1 MNTKI
6 KKHLCAV
13 SGILLATVLTG
24 LTALTNGF
32 AGADSLSG
40 NEVPAL
46 TASSNIAADEETPME
61 SGSIADENLPTQEE
75 AGDEPATGAQST
87 ASSDEDSPNATTDTD
102 TRESSLESQPSKAE
116 SSASDSSDSTESS
129 AAVQSSAPSGSP
141 IPTESGSGSEADV
154 TSVTAE
160 SESETGTS
168 GNSMSRMSAYASS
181 DPVPA
186 PGDYVISGGTIQK
199 LSADYINSLTEDQ
212 KQNIRLV
219 IPEEINGQKVTSIAQ
234 YAFRPSN
241 YSGCTFTG
249 LDLSQAV
256 HLTSIQNYAFYQCNG
271 LTGPLTLPEGLISI
285 GQQAFEG
292 CSGLT
297 GDLFLPDSLTSLGT
311 HVFDGCSGLNG
322 SLRLP
327 DNAAFTK
334 IPEYAFQKC
343 MFTGTL
349 TIPPSVTSIGASA
362 FRLGSAAVSFT
373 GELRIPDSVAT
384 IQTAAFLNQKG
395 FSSLTL
401 PAALSSIPESAFKYT
416 GISGTLVLSESITSI
431 GNGAFRGT
439 GLKTVYLPSSVTL
452 GGTGVFDECSLLT
465 AIVCTSKEQ
474 YSTLYSSL
482 SSSGKGKLS
491 YPVMLHFQGDSGN
504 SYPDRECLFNRPI
517 NYIKD
522 ADLSWSADSSYRLPT
537 LPAGDGAYQYKWC
550 SDQAGLKPVSET
562 SLLSFD
568 TVYAVKSLANPV
580 ITYGEGVSKTYDG
593 QPFAL
598 TVNASHPKAVEIGQA
613 KDGDVVFYYTWKWET
628 ISGDGSIQKGFD
640 LTSLEVTDSCDRWCM
655 VTVQACLVEGGKAKV
670 FYTEHHEYPVSIRQA
685 PSFVHPLISSDSV
698 YIGDGLPA
706 IKLSADDTKGT
717 LLWDEGQTLTEG
729 VNTCS
734 WTFTPDSDNYTP
746 LTGTALI
753 TARSYY
759 LVTASVT
766 GGGSSMPAGPLK
778 APKGGTLTVT
788 FPADSGYK
796 LESVFLDG
804 TDITADLTD
813 ASYTLSDIQSDHT
826 LTVCFIKMTAKDVEE
841 VISKL
846 PDPGTAP
853 TPEQV
858 QNILD
863 THIALDKLEKAEKDA
878 VTDQALDSLYN
889 ALAALPQT
897 DVRTS
902 GGITAAN
909 PAALL
914 QSMTAEDAEALKGS
928 QDVSCLVRLQITDA
942 IPDPDASEL
951 INSALNGY
959 TAGTHYEI
967 SIVKEL
973 ITIDSA
979 QTTPVTALDHEIEL
993 SLDIPEILRSVP
1005 AGYTRSFSILRL
1017 HTGED
1022 GTLQAQILPDLDSSP
1037 DTVTIKSDRFSVYS
1051 LIYRDQ
1057 KQGGGSE
1064 TEKATEGSTSVAAPS
1079 TSPAADTHAANTTGS
1094 AQTLDA
1100 QDNTP
1105 SSDSAGSKPSTGAA
1119 GFRGQSKPSSS
1130 DTSASSFDSSV
1141 RTSSASMTESV
1152 TADAESQAGET
1163 KADVSET
1170 DAQEHTSLPEEAPV
1184 TEQNFSW
1191 PLFAAIMT
1199 ALILMILILLLLL
1212 RRKGKKG
1219 R

>member
-1 MNTKI
+1 MNRKTK
-6 KKHLCAV
+6 KRLCAV
-13 SGILLATVLTG
+13 SGILLAAVLTG

-46 TASSNIAADEETPME
+46 TAAADSAADGETPME

-75 AGDEPATGAQST
+75 DGDEPATDVQGT
-87 ASSDEDSPNATTDTD
+87 ASTGEDSPNATTDTD
-102 TRESSLESQPSKAE
+102 AQESSLESQPSESE
-116 SSASDSSDSTESS
+116 SSATT
-129 AAVQSSAPSGSP
+129 QSSAPSESP
-141 IPTESGSGSEADV
+141 IPTGSESGSAADE
-154 TSVTAE
+154 TSVAAE
-160 SESETGTS
+160 SESETSTGVS
-168 GNSMSRMSAYASS
+168 SMSRMSAYASS

-199 LSADYINSLTEDQ
+199 LNADYINGLTEDQ

-219 IPEEINGQKVTSIAQ
+219 IPGEINGQKVTSIAQ

-241 YSGCTFTG
+241 YSGCTFTA
-249 LDLSQAV
+249 LDLSQAIY
-256 HLTSIQNYAFYQCNG
+256 LTSIQNYAFYQCQG
-271 LTGPLTLPEGLISI
+271 LTGPLTLPDGLISI

-297 GDLFLPDSLTSLGT
+297 GDLLLPDSLTSLGI
-311 HVFDGCSGLNG
+311 HAFNGCSGLNG

-334 IPEYAFQKC
+334 IPDYAFYKC

-349 TIPPSVTSIGASA
+349 TIPSSVTSIGASA
-362 FRLGSAAVSFT
+362 FRLDSAAVGFT
-373 GELRIPDSVAT
+373 GELRIPDSVT
-384 IQTAAFLNQKG
+384 SIQTAAFLNQKG

-401 PAALSSIPESAFKYT
+401 SAALSSIPESAFKYT
-416 GISGTLVLSESITSI
+416 GISGTLILSEGISSI

-491 YPVMLHFQGDSGN
+491 YPVMLHFQDDSGN

-522 ADLSWSADSSYRLPT
+522 ADLSWSADSSYRLPS
-537 LPAGDGAYQYKWC
+537 LPAGDGVYQYKWC

-562 SLLSFD
+562 SLLSYD
-568 TVYAVKSLANPV
+568 TVYAVKSLADPV
-580 ITYGEGVSKTYDG
+580 ITFGEGVSKTYDG
-593 QPFAL
+593 QPFVL

-613 KDGDVVFYYTWKWET
+613 EDGDVVFYYTWKWET

-670 FYTEHHEYPVSIRQA
+670 FYTERHEFPVLILQA
-685 PSFVHPLISSDSV
+685 PSFVHPVLSSDSV

-706 IKLSADDTKGT
+706 IELSADDTQGT

-729 VNTCS
+729 ENICS

-753 TARSYY
+753 TGRSYY

-766 GGGSSMPAGPLK
+766 GGGSILPAGPLE
-778 APKGGTLTVT
+778 AQKGETLTVT

-796 LESVFLDG
+796 LESVSLDG

-813 ASYTLSDIQSDHT
+813 VSYTLTDIQSDHT

-841 VISKL
+841 VISNL

-863 THIALDKLEKAEKDA
+863 TRIALDKLEEAEKDA
-878 VTDQALDSLYN
+878 VADQALDSLYN

-897 DVRTS
+897 DVQTS

-914 QSMTAEDAEALKGS
+914 QSMTAEDAKALKENT
-928 QDVSCLVRLQITDA
+928 DVSCLVRLQITDA

-951 INSALNGY
+951 INSTLNGY

-973 ITIDSA
+973 ITNGTA
-979 QTTPVTALDHEIEL
+979 QSTPVTALDREIEL
-993 SLDIPEILRSVP
+993 SLEIPAVLRSVP

-1057 KQGGGSE
+1057 KQNGGSE
-1064 TEKATEGSTSVAAPS
+1064 TEKATESSTSPAAPS
-1079 TSPAADTHAANTTGS
+1079 SSPAADTHVTDTTAS
-1094 AQTLDA
+1094 AQTSDA

-1105 SSDSAGSKPSTGAA
+1105 SSDSAGSKPGTGTA
-1119 GFRGQSKPSSS
+1119 GFRGQSKPTSS
-1130 DTSASSFDSSV
+1130 DTSDSSFDGSV
-1141 RTSSASMTESV
+1141 RTSSASMAETV
-1152 TADAESQAGET
+1152 TTGAESLAGET
-1163 KADVSET
+1163 KANVSET
-1170 DAQEHTSLPEEAPV
+1170 DAQEHTSMPEEAPV

-1191 PLFAAIMT
+1191 PLFAAILT

-1212 RRKGKKG
+1212 RRKGKKD